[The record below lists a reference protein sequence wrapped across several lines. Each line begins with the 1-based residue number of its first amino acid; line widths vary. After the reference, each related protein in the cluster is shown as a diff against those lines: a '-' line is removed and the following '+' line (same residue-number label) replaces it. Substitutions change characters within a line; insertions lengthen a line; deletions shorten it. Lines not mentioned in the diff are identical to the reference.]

1 LFILE
6 DAPLHK
12 HSVSIK
18 GHPTSFSLED
28 EFYSELKRIA
38 KLKSM
43 SMAGLI
49 TKLDHDRDIDQ
60 NLSSAIRVF
69 VLSFIKSERVIDDQ

>member
-1 LFILE
+1 MQR
-6 DAPLHK
+6 K

-28 EFYSELKRIA
+28 EFYRELKTIA
-38 KLKSM
+38 AQKQIPL
-43 SMAGLI
+43 AALI
-49 TKLDHDRDIDQ
+49 TDIDKSRPVDR

-69 VLSFIKSERVIDDQ
+69 VLTSLLDRIEQ

>member
-1 LFILE
+1 MSM
-6 DAPLHK
+6 LHK

-28 EFYSELKRIA
+28 EFYTELKRIA
-38 KLKSM
+38 VSNRQPL
-43 SMAGLI
+43 AGLI
-49 TKLDHDRDIDQ
+49 TKIDRERTPDQ

-69 VLSFIKSERVIDDQ
+69 VLNDVKAAD

>member
-1 LFILE
+1 M
-6 DAPLHK
+6 LHK

-28 EFYSELKRIA
+28 EFYTELKRVA
-38 KLKSM
+38 ASTKTPLAS
-43 SMAGLI
+43 LI
-49 TKLDHDRDIDQ
+49 TKIDKERTPDQ

-69 VLSFIKSERVIDDQ
+69 ILNDVKNARAQSEKQ

>member
-1 LFILE
+1 MR
-6 DAPLHK
+6 K

-28 EFYSELKRIA
+28 EFYTEFKRIA
-38 KLKSM
+38 ALKKQP
-43 SMAGLI
+43 MASLI
-49 TKLDHDRDIDQ
+49 TTIDRDRDIEQ

-69 VLSFIKSERVIDDQ
+69 VLNHIKNETK

>member
-1 LFILE
+1 M
-6 DAPLHK
+6 LHK

-28 EFYSELKRIA
+28 EFYKELKRIA
-38 KLKSM
+38 ATNKQPLAS
-43 SMAGLI
+43 LI
-49 TKLDHDRDIDQ
+49 TKIDRERTPDQ

-69 VLSFIKSERVIDDQ
+69 VLNDVKAED

>member
-1 LFILE
+1 MSM
-6 DAPLHK
+6 LHK

-28 EFYSELKRIA
+28 EFYTELKRIA
-38 KLKSM
+38 ASNKQSLAS
-43 SMAGLI
+43 LI
-49 TKLDHDRDIDQ
+49 TKIDRERSPGQ

-69 VLSFIKSERVIDDQ
+69 VLNDVKAAD

>member
-1 LFILE
+1 M
-6 DAPLHK
+6 LHK

-28 EFYSELKRIA
+28 EFYKELKRIA
-38 KLKSM
+38 ATNKQPLAS
-43 SMAGLI
+43 LI
-49 TKLDHDRDIDQ
+49 TKIDRERTPDQ

-69 VLSFIKSERVIDDQ
+69 VLNDVKAVD